1 MSVYHVVN
9 CWICTKLQYCWD
21 GCCELPSWGRANASQ
36 TDWGQDSDWDT
47 PEYVIFLFWRHF
59 VVHLLQCFRLLSS
72 CIITSYNKLQFV
84 DKMNENVLIILVIM
98 IFSYTVNAS
107 LFVCYLLNYFVFFI
121 SNTHRN
127 LRDTWNEMKATMWRN
142 INYVSSSLY
151 FYGNS
156 AWCCILMC
164 ILMSIFLNVSHACCP
179 WMSRT
184 MIIRLR
190 DSAVNL

>member
-1 MSVYHVVN
+1 MDAVN
-9 CWICTKLQYCWD
+9 CPLEVVPMHLKRIEVKTLTGTLQNTLFSSFEDILLFIYFSAL
-21 GCCELPSWGRANASQ
+21 GCCPVAS
-36 TDWGQDSDWDT
+36 
-47 PEYVIFLFWRHF
+47 L
-59 VVHLLQCFRLLSS
+59 HL
-72 CIITSYNKLQFV
+72 IINFNLWIKLM
-84 DKMNENVLIILVIM
+84 KNVLIILVII

-107 LFVCYLLNYFVFFI
+107 LSVCYLLNYFVFFI